1 MDTFDLS
8 EFLGVFI
15 DEVDEQLDV
24 IDQEILVLEQEGE
37 SPEVIQRLFRAAHT
51 LKGSSATMG
60 FEDMTKLTHEMEH
73 LLDHVRNGRLTVT
86 NGLINLLFKC
96 LDELKQLKDE
106 IVAGEEERTDIT
118 PLIEEVQNF
127 SSEKPSGQVEEKA
140 SNDILSEEIV
150 ANTDSYRK
158 QGQNVFQLA
167 IEISSECEMKS
178 IRALL
183 IKNQL
188 ESSGVEVIQ
197 TVPDFDDPDNQD
209 EDYKK
214 IQFLIAAQE
223 PGSEIES
230 FVKLMMDVEKV
241 TLNEIGQEEAE
252 QEVAA
257 ATAVEELKND
267 TDLVSEANKE
277 TEKEA
282 KSPAPK
288 PPQPVER
295 KPAAQGR
302 QQAQTIRV
310 DVGRLEHLMNL
321 VGELVIDQTRISQ
334 VSGLLHNRYTEDD
347 TVDDL
352 VQVSDH
358 VARVIGELQESVMK
372 VRMLPIRQL
381 FSRFPRMVRD
391 LAQTLD
397 KDIDLVIEGQET
409 ELDRTVIEKIGD
421 PLIHLIRNAVDHG
434 LETKED
440 RIKAGKSAK
449 GTLRITAS
457 HEENQVVITVGD
469 DGAGIDPEK
478 MKASAVKKG
487 VITAEEAEKLTD
499 DEAAYLIFRPGFST
513 AKEVSD
519 VSGRGVGMDIVRSHI
534 ESLNGIIELDTEL
547 GKGTNF
553 KIKLPLTLAIITGLI
568 IRLADRTFIL
578 PMSNVVEIV
587 RIHPDTIQTIK
598 GKSIVVVREQV
609 LPVVWLHDLLQIPR
623 TDPGNRQLPVVI
635 VGVGEKRIALIVD
648 ELQGN
653 QEIVVKSLGKYVG
666 KINGVSGATILGDGR
681 VELIL
686 EVAGINRMINN
697 V

>member
-8 EFLGVFI
+8 EFLGVFL
-15 DEVDEQLDV
+15 DEVDEQLDI

-73 LLDHVRNGRLTVT
+73 LLDHVRNGRLSVT
-86 NGLINLLFKC
+86 HDLINLLFKC
-96 LDELKQLKDE
+96 LDELKQLKEE
-106 IVAGEEERTDIT
+106 IVSGQDPRTDIT
-118 PLIEEVQNF
+118 PLIEEVENF
-127 SSEKPSGQVEEKA
+127 SGQKPPEKKEEEA
-140 SNDILSEEIV
+140 SDGPYSLEIQGDI
-150 ANTDSYRK
+150 DSYRG
-158 QGQNVFQLA
+158 QGLNVYKLSVQ
-167 IEISSECEMKS
+167 ISAECEMKS
-178 IRALL
+178 VRAFL

-188 ESSGVEVIQ
+188 ESSGADMIQ
-197 TVPDFDDPDNQD
+197 TSPDFENPDNQ
-209 EDYKK
+209 ESDYEKV
-214 IQFLIAAQE
+214 QFLIATQQSQ
-223 PGSEIES
+223 P
-230 FVKLMMDVEKV
+230 
-241 TLNEIGQEEAE
+241 
-252 QEVAA
+252 EVF
-257 ATAVEELKND
+257 
-267 TDLVSEANKE
+267 DLVKMMTDVDEVTVDALGQQAA
-277 TEKEA
+277 EKEA
-282 KSPAPK
+282 AVAVEVETIEKAPEPAEEKKKAEATLPSK
-288 PPQPVER
+288 AVPQKAGEK
-295 KPAAQGR
+295 KPAKGR
-302 QQAQTIRV
+302 QASQTIRV
-310 DVGRLEHLMNL
+310 DVERLEHLMNL

-347 TVDDL
+347 TIDDL

-372 VRMLPIRQL
+372 VRMLPIGQL

-434 LETKED
+434 LESKEE
-440 RIKAGKSAK
+440 RAKTNKPAK
-449 GTLRITAS
+449 GVLRITAS

-478 MKASAVKKG
+478 MKNSAMKKG
-487 VITAEEAEKLTD
+487 ILTAEEAEKLTD

-534 ESLNGIIELDTEL
+534 ESLNGIIELDTKL
-547 GKGTNF
+547 GQGTSF

-623 TDPGNRQLPVVI
+623 GASENRQLPVVI
-635 VGVGEKRIALIVD
+635 VGVGEKKIALIVD

-666 KINGVSGATILGDGR
+666 KINGISGATILGDGR

>member
-15 DEVDEQLDV
+15 DEVDEQLDI

-73 LLDHVRNGRLTVT
+73 LLDHVRNGRLSVT
-86 NGLINLLFKC
+86 HDLINLLFKC
-96 LDELKQLKDE
+96 LDELKQLKEE
-106 IVAGEEERTDIT
+106 IVSGQDPRTDIT
-118 PLIEEVQNF
+118 PLIEEVESF
-127 SSEKPSGQVEEKA
+127 SSRKQPEEQEEETA
-140 SNDILSEEIV
+140 SNEQYSSEIQADI
-150 ANTDSYRK
+150 DSYRE
-158 QGQNVFQLA
+158 QGLHIYELSIN
-167 IEISSECEMKS
+167 ISAECEMKS
-178 IRALL
+178 VRAFL

-188 ESSGVEVIQ
+188 ESAGADIIQ
-197 TVPDFDDPDNQD
+197 SVPDFDQPNNQE
-209 EDYKK
+209 EDYEK
-214 IQFLIAAQE
+214 IKFLIATQQSS
-223 PGSEIES
+223 SEISGLVE
-230 FVKLMMDVEKV
+230 MMTDVDQV
-241 TLNEIGQEEAE
+241 AVNDFGQEAAAKEA
-252 QEVAA
+252 AA
-257 ATAVEELKND
+257 ATGAETVEKAE
-267 TDLVSEANKE
+267 VPVEQ
-277 TEKEA
+277 EKKA
-282 KSPAPK
+282 GSAPK
-288 PPQPVER
+288 PEPPKADGK
-295 KPAAQGR
+295 KPAKGPQA
-302 QQAQTIRV
+302 AQTIRV

-434 LETKED
+434 LESKED
-440 RIKAGKSAK
+440 RAK
-449 GTLRITAS
+449 TDKPPKGVLRITAS
-457 HEENQVVITVGD
+457 HEENQVVITVED
-469 DGAGIDPEK
+469 DGAGIDPDK
-478 MKASAVKKG
+478 MRASAVKKG

-534 ESLNGIIELDTEL
+534 ESLNGIIELNTKL
-547 GKGTNF
+547 GQGTSF

>member
-15 DEVDEQLDV
+15 DEVDEQLDI

-73 LLDHVRNGRLTVT
+73 LLDHVRNGRLSVT
-86 NGLINLLFKC
+86 HDLINLLFKC
-96 LDELKQLKDE
+96 LDELKQLKEE
-106 IVAGEEERTDIT
+106 IVSGQDPRTDIT
-118 PLIEEVQNF
+118 PLIEEVENF
-127 SSEKPSGQVEEKA
+127 SIQKQPEQEEEKA
-140 SNDILSEEIV
+140 SGEAYSLEIQGHI
-150 ANTDSYRK
+150 DSYRG
-158 QGQNVFQLA
+158 QGLNIYKLSIQ
-167 IEISSECEMKS
+167 ISAECEMKS
-178 IRALL
+178 VRAFL

-188 ESSGVEVIQ
+188 ESSGADIIQ
-197 TVPDFDDPDNQD
+197 TSPDFENPDNQ
-209 EDYKK
+209 ETDYEEV
-214 IQFLIAAQE
+214 QFLIATQQSQSEISDLVKMMTDVDEVAVEDLGQQAAEKETAVAAEVETVEKAQE
-223 PGSEIES
+223 PAEEDKKAKGKEVHSSPKAEPQ
-230 FVKLMMDVEKV
+230 KPKEK
-241 TLNEIGQEEAE
+241 
-252 QEVAA
+252 
-257 ATAVEELKND
+257 
-267 TDLVSEANKE
+267 
-277 TEKEA
+277 
-282 KSPAPK
+282 
-288 PPQPVER
+288 
-295 KPAAQGR
+295 KPAKGR
-302 QQAQTIRV
+302 QASQTIRV
-310 DVGRLEHLMNL
+310 DVERLEHLMNL

-372 VRMLPIRQL
+372 VRMLPIGQL

-434 LETKED
+434 LESKED
-440 RIKAGKSAK
+440 RAK
-449 GTLRITAS
+449 TNKPPKGVLRITAS

-478 MKASAVKKG
+478 MKKSAMKKG

-534 ESLNGIIELDTEL
+534 ESLNGIIELDTKL
-547 GKGTNF
+547 GQGTSF

-623 TDPGNRQLPVVI
+623 GASENRQLPVVI
-635 VGVGEKRIALIVD
+635 VGVGEKKIALIVD

-666 KINGVSGATILGDGR
+666 KINGISGATILGDGR

>member
-15 DEVDEQLDV
+15 DEVDEQLDI

-37 SPEVIQRLFRAAHT
+37 SPEVIQRIFRAAHT

-86 NGLINLLFKC
+86 HDLTNLLFKC

-106 IVAGEEERTDIT
+106 IVSGQEERTDIT
-118 PLIEEVQNF
+118 PLIEEVQSF
-127 SSEKPSGQVEEKA
+127 SSGKLSGQKEETAPRNKLSAEFQSKA
-140 SNDILSEEIV
+140 
-150 ANTDSYRK
+150 DSFIQ
-158 QGQNVFQLA
+158 QGLNIFQLD
-167 IEISSECEMKS
+167 INISDECEMKS
-178 IRALL
+178 VRAFL
-183 IKNQL
+183 IQNQL
-188 ESSGVEVIQ
+188 ESGGTEIIQ
-197 TVPDFDDPDNQD
+197 SVPDFDHQENQE
-209 EDYKK
+209 EDYAKL
-214 IQFLIAAQE
+214 QFLIATQQNKT
-223 PGSEIES
+223 EILDIVES
-230 FVKLMMDVEKV
+230 MTDVDQV
-241 TLNEIGQEEAE
+241 AVNVFGQET
-252 QEVAA
+252 AA
-257 ATAVEELKND
+257 GEIASATAVEKTAIAAKSTEEEK
-267 TDLVSEANKE
+267 KPQ
-277 TEKEA
+277 EKEVQ
-282 KSPAPK
+282 PAGK
-288 PPQPVER
+288 PGPSKAAEK
-295 KPAAQGR
+295 KPAQGR

-352 VQVSDH
+352 IQVSDH

-434 LETKED
+434 LESKED
-440 RIKAGKSAK
+440 RIKANKPPK
-449 GTLRITAS
+449 GVLRITAS
-457 HEENQVVITVGD
+457 HEENQVVITVED

-478 MKASAVKKG
+478 MRASAVKKG
-487 VITAEEAEKLTD
+487 VISAEEAEKLTD

-534 ESLNGIIELDTEL
+534 ESLNGIIELDTKL
-547 GKGTNF
+547 GKGTTF

-609 LPVVWLHDLLQIPR
+609 LPVVWLHDLLEIPR

>member
-8 EFLGVFI
+8 EFLGIFI
-15 DEVDEQLDV
+15 DEVDEQLDI

-73 LLDHVRNGRLTVT
+73 LLDHVRNNKLSVT
-86 NGLINLLFKC
+86 HDLINLLFKC
-96 LDELKQLKDE
+96 LDGLKQLKDE
-106 IVAGEEERTDIT
+106 IVSEEDERTDIT
-118 PLIEEVQNF
+118 PLIEEVENF
-127 SSEKPSGQVEEKA
+127 SAAKPSEQMEEKA
-140 SNDILSEEIV
+140 SSALSTSVNQEKIDAFKEKGLHV
-150 ANTDSYRK
+150 YE
-158 QGQNVFQLA
+158 LA
-167 IEISSECEMKS
+167 IHIAAECEMKS
-178 IRALL
+178 IRAFL

-188 ESSGVEVIQ
+188 ESFGAEIIQ
-197 TVPDFDDPDNQD
+197 SVPDFENPENEE

-214 IQFLIAAQE
+214 IQFLLASQQ
-223 PGSEIES
+223 GVSEITET
-230 FVKLMMDVEKV
+230 VKSMMDVD
-241 TLNEIGQEEAE
+241 
-252 QEVAA
+252 EVVVSPMDHEVVKETAA
-257 ATAVEELKND
+257 AIAVENEVEKSAEPDAAEKELK
-267 TDLVSEANKE
+267 
-277 TEKEA
+277 EKPVQPEA
-282 KSPAPK
+282 KTPAPK
-288 PPQPVER
+288 PAEK
-295 KPAAQGR
+295 KPTQGR

-310 DVGRLEHLMNL
+310 DVDRLEHLMNL

-334 VSGLLHNRYTEDD
+334 VSGLLHNRYNEDD

-352 VQVSDH
+352 IQVSDH

-372 VRMLPIRQL
+372 VRMLPIKQL

-434 LETKED
+434 LESIDD
-440 RIKAGKSAK
+440 RIKSNKPAK
-449 GTLRITAS
+449 GVLRITAS

-487 VITAEEAEKLTD
+487 VISAEEAEKLTD
-499 DEAAYLIFRPGFST
+499 EEAAYLIFRPGFST

-534 ESLNGIIELDTEL
+534 ESLNGIIELNTEL
-547 GKGTNF
+547 GKGTTF

-587 RIHPDTIQTIK
+587 RIHPETIQTIK

-623 TDPGNRQLPVVI
+623 TDPGDRQLPVVI
-635 VGVGEKRIALIVD
+635 VAVGEKRIALIVD

-653 QEIVVKSLGKYVG
+653 QEIVVKSLGKYIG

>member
-15 DEVDEQLDV
+15 DEVDEQLDI
-24 IDQEILVLEQEGE
+24 IDQEILVLEQEGD
-37 SPEVIQRLFRAAHT
+37 SPEVIQRIFRAAHT

-86 NGLINLLFKC
+86 HDLTNLLFKC

-106 IVAGEEERTDIT
+106 IVSGQEERTDIT
-118 PLIEEVQNF
+118 PLIEEVQSF
-127 SSEKPSGQVEEKA
+127 SSGKLSGQKGETAPNNELSTEFQSKA
-140 SNDILSEEIV
+140 GSFIQQGLNIYQLDI
-150 ANTDSYRK
+150 T
-158 QGQNVFQLA
+158 
-167 IEISSECEMKS
+167 ISDECEMKS
-178 IRALL
+178 VRGFL

-188 ESSGVEVIQ
+188 ESDGAEIIQ
-197 TVPDFDDPDNQD
+197 SVPDFDNQENQE
-209 EDYKK
+209 EDYAK
-214 IQFLIAAQE
+214 IQFLIATQQNKTQ
-223 PGSEIES
+223 ILNIVES
-230 FVKLMMDVEKV
+230 MTDVDQV
-241 TLNEIGQEEAE
+241 AVNVFGQET
-252 QEVAA
+252 AA
-257 ATAVEELKND
+257 GEIASATAVEK
-267 TDLVSEANKE
+267 TAIA
-277 TEKEA
+277 A
-282 KSPAPK
+282 KSTEGEKKPEKKEVQPASK
-288 PPQPVER
+288 PGPSKAAEK
-295 KPAAQGR
+295 KPAQGR

-352 VQVSDH
+352 IQVSDH

-434 LETKED
+434 LESKED
-440 RIKAGKSAK
+440 RIKANKPPK
-449 GTLRITAS
+449 GVLRITAS
-457 HEENQVVITVGD
+457 HEENQVVITVED

-478 MKASAVKKG
+478 MRASAVKKG
-487 VITAEEAEKLTD
+487 VISAEEAEKLTD

-534 ESLNGIIELDTEL
+534 ESLNGIIELDTKL
-547 GKGTNF
+547 GKGTTF

-609 LPVVWLHDLLQIPR
+609 LPVVWLHDLLEIPR

>member
-8 EFLGVFI
+8 EFLGIFI
-15 DEVDEQLDV
+15 DEVDEQLDI

-73 LLDHVRNGRLTVT
+73 LLDHVRNNKLSVT
-86 NGLINLLFKC
+86 PDLINLLFKC
-96 LDELKQLKDE
+96 LDGLKQLKDE
-106 IVAGEEERTDIT
+106 IVSGEEERTDIT
-118 PLIEEVQNF
+118 PLIEEVENF
-127 SSEKPSGQVEEKA
+127 SAGKPPLQVEEKDT
-140 SNDILSEEIV
+140 STLSSAINQEEIE
-150 ANTDSYRK
+150 SFEG
-158 QGQNVFQLA
+158 QGLHIYELA
-167 IEISSECEMKS
+167 IHIAAECEMKS
-178 IRALL
+178 IRAFL

-188 ESSGVEVIQ
+188 ESLGAEIIQ
-197 TVPDFDDPDNQD
+197 SVPNFDNPENDE
-209 EDYKK
+209 EDYEK
-214 IQFLIAAQE
+214 IQFLLASQQGE
-223 PGSEIES
+223 SEITET
-230 FVKLMMDVEKV
+230 VKTMMDVDEV
-241 TLNEIGQEEAE
+241 VVSTLGQEAVNETAS
-252 QEVAA
+252 
-257 ATAVEELKND
+257 AVEVEEELEKSAESA
-267 TDLVSEANKE
+267 L
-277 TEKEA
+277 TEKE
-282 KSPAPK
+282 PK
-288 PPQPVER
+288 PMAVHPEVKQAASKSTKK
-295 KPAAQGR
+295 KPAQSK

-310 DVGRLEHLMNL
+310 DVDRLEHLMNL

-391 LAQTLD
+391 LAQNLD

-434 LETKED
+434 LESKAD
-440 RIKAGKSAK
+440 RIAANKSEK
-449 GTLRITAS
+449 GVLRITAS

-487 VITAEEAEKLTD
+487 VISAEEAEKLTD

-534 ESLNGIIELDTEL
+534 ESLNGIIELNTEL
-547 GKGTNF
+547 GKGTTF

-609 LPVVWLHDLLQIPR
+609 LPVVWLHDLLQIQR
-623 TDPGNRQLPVVI
+623 TDPGDRQLPVVI
-635 VGVGEKRIALIVD
+635 VAVGEKRIALIVD

-653 QEIVVKSLGKYVG
+653 QEIVVKSLGKYIG

-686 EVAGINRMINN
+686 EVAGINRMLNN